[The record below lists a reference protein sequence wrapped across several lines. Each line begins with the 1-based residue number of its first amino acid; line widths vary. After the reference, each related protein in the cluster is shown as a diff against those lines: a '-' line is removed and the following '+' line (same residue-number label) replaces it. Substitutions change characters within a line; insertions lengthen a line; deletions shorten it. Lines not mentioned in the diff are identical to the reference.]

1 MANMCS
7 DKFNELMMIE
17 IKNQEMCINELI
29 HQFLEY
35 SSKAQD
41 KTLSPQIKSIS
52 GQ

>member
-7 DKFNELMMIE
+7 DNFNKLIMIE

-29 HQFLEY
+29 HQSLES
-35 SSKAQD
+35 SSKAQL
-41 KTLSPQIKSIS
+41 KTLRPQIESIT